1 MLSFN
6 TELIEVTVID
16 ALAFAVVLMFV
27 MVVVKDLLV
36 VMFVV
41 RLVFAVEVV
50 NPVVVVVVLVLVVVL
65 AFDDVLLVKVLPDRF
80 VVELVFVAKG
90 RVARRP
96 VAFVVVLVLPGKLLE
111 LKNAVIFVVPVAFTN
126 VAEGGIE
133 VADVF
138 EMVLVFVVEAKDD
151 HPVLAFIELLVL
163 AYVVAVVPTP

>member
-1 MLSFN
+1 
-6 TELIEVTVID
+6 
-16 ALAFAVVLMFV
+16 
-27 MVVVKDLLV
+27 MVVVTEVLV
-36 VMFVV
+36 VIFNGT
-41 RLVFAVEVV
+41 LVFAVEVV
-50 NPVVVVVVLVLVVVL
+50 VNIVVVVVVFVLVVVL
-65 AFDDVLLVKVLPDRF
+65 AFDDVLVVKLLPDRF
-80 VVELVFVAKG
+80 VAVLVFVAKG